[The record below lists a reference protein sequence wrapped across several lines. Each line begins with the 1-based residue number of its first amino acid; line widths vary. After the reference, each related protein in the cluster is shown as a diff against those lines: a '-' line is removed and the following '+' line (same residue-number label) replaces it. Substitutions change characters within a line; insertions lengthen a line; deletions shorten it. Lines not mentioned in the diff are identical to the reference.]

1 MTGRK
6 DGGAPAAA
14 RPRNIAIGLAQTRR
28 APLVRRETILGYGL
42 ILPSLLVFL
51 VFFIYPVAYSLY
63 LSFFRWDMMM
73 PMQFIGARN
82 YRELADNAEFRE
94 VLGNTLKYSAGV
106 VALAMGIGLVLALL
120 LNRRTTLTSFLQA
133 CIFTSYIVSWVAVSL
148 LWIWM
153 LDPQYGL
160 INYVAS
166 FLKMPPM
173 DWLGNHR
180 LALWSLVA
188 VTVWKI
194 VGYPMVIFLA
204 GLQSISRDY
213 YEAAS
218 LDGAGTWHQFR
229 FITWPLLTPTTLF
242 LFITLSIATF
252 QGFDIVNIMTQ
263 GGPVH
268 STSIYVFYIYEQA
281 FHYFRLGTASAAVII
296 CFLLILGLTFLEHRV
311 FRRGVHYT
319 EVG

>member
-1 MTGRK
+1 MSGGK
-6 DGGAPAAA
+6 DGGAPATAH
-14 RPRNIAIGLAQTRR
+14 PREVLLGV
-28 APLVRRETILGYGL
+28 APPRHPVRVRRETILGYAL
-42 ILPSLLVFL
+42 ILPSLAVFL
-51 VFFIYPVAYSLY
+51 VFFIYPLAYSLY

-73 PMQFIGARN
+73 PMQFVGTRN
-82 YRELADNAEFRE
+82 YRELVNAAEFRE
-94 VLGNTLKYSAGV
+94 VLGNTLEYSAGV
-106 VALAMGIGLVLALL
+106 VVSAMGTGLVLALL
-120 LNRRTTLTSFLQA
+120 LNRRTTLSSFFQA

-160 INYVAS
+160 VNYLTS
-166 FLKMPPM
+166 FLRMPPM
-173 DWLGNHR
+173 DWLGNYR

-204 GLQSISRDY
+204 GLQSISREY

-281 FHYFRLGTASAAVII
+281 FHYFRLGTASAAVIV
-296 CFLLILGLTFLEHRV
+296 CFLLILLLTFLEHRV

>member
-1 MTGRK
+1 MSPTAVMPKAGSHRL
-6 DGGAPAAA
+6 
-14 RPRNIAIGLAQTRR
+14 RPV
-28 APLVRRETILGYGL
+28 VRRETILGYAL
-42 ILPSLLVFL
+42 ILPSLAVFFT
-51 VFFIYPVAYSLY
+51 FFIYPVLYSLY

-73 PMQFIGARN
+73 PKQFVGALN
-82 YRELADNAEFRE
+82 YRELAASAEFLE
-94 VLGNTLKYSAGV
+94 VIWNTLRYSIGV
-106 VALAMGIGLVLALL
+106 VLIAMTAALILALF
-120 LNRRTTLTSFLQA
+120 LNRRTALSSFFQA

-160 INYVAS
+160 VNYLTS
-166 FLKMPPM
+166 FLKMPPQ

-180 LALWSLVA
+180 LALWSLVGI
-188 VTVWKI
+188 TVWKI

-204 GLQSISRDY
+204 GLQNISRDY
-213 YEAAS
+213 YEAAA
-218 LDGAGTWHQFR
+218 LDGAGAWQQFR
-229 FITWPLLTPTTLF
+229 FITWPLLTPTTVF
-242 LFITLSIATF
+242 LLITLGIATF

-268 STSIYVFYIYEQA
+268 STSIYVFYIYKQA

-296 CFLLILGLTFLEHRV
+296 CFLLILLLTFVEHRIL
-311 FRRGVHYT
+311 RRRVHYT